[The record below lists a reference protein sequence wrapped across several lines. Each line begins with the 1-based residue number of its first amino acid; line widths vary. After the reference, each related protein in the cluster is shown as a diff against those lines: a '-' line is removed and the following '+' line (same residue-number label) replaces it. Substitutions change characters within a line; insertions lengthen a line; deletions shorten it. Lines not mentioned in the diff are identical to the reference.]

1 MSAGA
6 SIQELLKR
14 AEALLAKNR
23 IDTPKLDAE
32 ILLARALDK
41 NRSYLMTW
49 PEKVPSKAVV
59 SEFQR
64 WLSRRAA
71 CEPVAY
77 ILGDQEFYGHLFQV
91 SPAVLIPRPETEHLV
106 EKALGWCRERGTD
119 SPKILDLCTGS
130 GCVGLTLALEL
141 PKASVTLT
149 DLSPEALAVARHN
162 ADTHDVD
169 KRVRFFEGALFE
181 PLPDGERFDLVLAN
195 PPYVEESFR
204 EEMQK
209 DVLDYEPHLA
219 LFAEDD
225 GLNLIRE
232 IVAQSPKYLNQPGLL
247 AMEMGSGQSA
257 RVRSLLGPSWK
268 NPGIIQDLGGHDRIA
283 YAEHQVL

>member
-1 MSAGA
+1 MSEGA
-6 SIQELLKR
+6 SIEALLEG
-14 AEALLAKNR
+14 AEALLAKQC

-41 NRSYLMTW
+41 TRSYLMTW
-49 PEKVPSKAVV
+49 PEKVPSKAEA

-64 WLSRRAA
+64 WLLRRAA
-71 CEPVAY
+71 SEPVAY

-141 PKASVTLT
+141 PRASVTMS
-149 DLSPEALAVARHN
+149 DLSLEALAVAKHN
-162 ADTHDVD
+162 AESHDLD
-169 KRVRFFEGALFE
+169 ERVRVFEGNLFE
-181 PLPDGERFDLVLAN
+181 PLPDGERFDLILAN

-204 EEMQK
+204 GEMQK
-209 DVLDYEPHLA
+209 DVLDYEPHMA
-219 LFAEDD
+219 LFAADD
-225 GLNLIRE
+225 GLTIIRE
-232 IVAQSPKYLNQPGLL
+232 IVAQASKFLNQPGLI
-247 AMEMGSGQSA
+247 AIEMGSGQSA
-257 RVRSLLGPSWK
+257 RVRSLWGPSWK

>member
-49 PEKVPSKAVV
+49 PEKVPSNAVV

-64 WLSRRAA
+64 WLSRRAD

-106 EKALGWCRERGTD
+106 EKALGWCRDRGTD

-169 KRVRFFEGALFE
+169 ERVRFFEGDLFE
-181 PLPDGERFDLVLAN
+181 SLPEGERFDLVLAN

-204 EEMQK
+204 GEMQK

-219 LFAEDD
+219 LFAQDD

-232 IVAQSPKYLNQPGLL
+232 IVTQSPKYLNQPGLL

>member
-169 KRVRFFEGALFE
+169 KRVRFFEGDLFE

>member
-49 PEKVPSKAVV
+49 PEKVPSNAVV

-64 WLSRRAA
+64 WLSRRAD

-106 EKALGWCRERGTD
+106 EKALGWCRDRGTD

-169 KRVRFFEGALFE
+169 DRVRFFEGDLFE
-181 PLPDGERFDLVLAN
+181 SLPEGERFDLVLAN

-204 EEMQK
+204 GEMQK

-219 LFAEDD
+219 LFAQDD
-225 GLNLIRE
+225 GLNLTRE
-232 IVAQSPKYLNQPGLL
+232 IVTQSPKYLNQPGLL

>member
-106 EKALGWCRERGTD
+106 EKALGWCRERGID

-130 GCVGLTLALEL
+130 GCVGLALALEL

-169 KRVRFFEGALFE
+169 KRVRFFEGDLFE

-204 EEMQK
+204 AEMQK

-232 IVAQSPKYLNQPGLL
+232 VVAQSPKYLNQPGLL